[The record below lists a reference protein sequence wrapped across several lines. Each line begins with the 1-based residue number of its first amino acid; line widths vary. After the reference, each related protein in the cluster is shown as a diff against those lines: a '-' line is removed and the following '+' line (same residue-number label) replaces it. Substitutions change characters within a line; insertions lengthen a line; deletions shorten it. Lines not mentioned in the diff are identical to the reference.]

1 MTDAAKRLEAAIR
14 DLDSHLRD
22 VRDLDPESR
31 QLLEDAVAGIQ
42 SKLRAPGSTSA
53 APQDSDWSSRLNSAM
68 AGLEAN
74 HPGLAT
80 MVTRVCDFLDQ
91 AGI

>member
-1 MTDAAKRLEAAIR
+1 MTDAAKRLETAIR
-14 DLDSHLRD
+14 DLEAHLRD
-22 VRDLDPESR
+22 VHDLDPESR
-31 QLLEDAVAGIQ
+31 QLLADAVAGIET
-42 SKLRAPGSTSA
+42 KLRS
-53 APQDSDWSSRLNSAM
+53 PQSVQATAEQPNWSNRLNSAM